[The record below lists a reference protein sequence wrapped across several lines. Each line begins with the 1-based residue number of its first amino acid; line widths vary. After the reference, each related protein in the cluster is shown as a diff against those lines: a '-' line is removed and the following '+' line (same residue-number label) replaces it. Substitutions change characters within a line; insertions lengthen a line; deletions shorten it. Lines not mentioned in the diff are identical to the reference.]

1 MLGMPMHSRHLLAAF
16 AVLAALPAAAQQDTT
31 PQPPPAATP
40 LDAVTTTATRT
51 RAVAGDVAVP
61 VTVVPREEIERRDAR
76 SVLDLIRDI
85 PGVESSGVPRTT
97 ALQPVIRGLG
107 DERIVLRLDG
117 ARNNFNAG
125 HRGRTFIDPEL
136 LRQVEVMRGPGS
148 TLYGSGAL
156 GGMVALRTIEVEDIL
171 QPGARFGG
179 NLGLGWQSQGSG
191 PRGSLALGAREGDF
205 SLLGAIAG
213 FNNNNFTDGRGTTIP
228 YTGDDA
234 TSVLAKLGW
243 NPGNH
248 RFQLSALRFHDDH
261 RLPIS
266 ANTASSTSIADRETV
281 QETFAFRWSYADPSM
296 PLLEPQVVL
305 YRTHVDIEEQRLTG
319 TRARDRTELTT
330 HGLDAQ
336 NTSRLSL
343 GSLGRHALTYGVEL
357 YRDEQEGTSNG
368 ATRPQFP
375 SAQQTVLGLFVQ
387 DEITFGAFTL
397 TPGLRLD
404 RFDQES
410 PNGTNDRETERV
422 SPRVSLAWQALP
434 WLQPYVS
441 YAEGFRA
448 PSLTELYVGGQHFP
462 GNNFVPNPNLRPE
475 VSRNKEVGVNLRFA
489 DVMRQGDRLR
499 VRVSAFRNDLD
510 DFIEQIV
517 LPTTTISRNVGRARI
532 EGVEA
537 EAQYDTGFWWVGLGL
552 SALRG
557 DNLETDE
564 PLASIP
570 AHRVNLNGG
579 YRFLESGVTV
589 GGRLTAT
596 AEQDRAPNITGVAQQ
611 TSGYGVLDL
620 FANWQPN
627 FAPNLRL
634 MLAVDNVFDHAY
646 RRANWNSEPPPAF
659 YETGRNIRGS
669 LRISF

>member
-1 MLGMPMHSRHLLAAF
+1 MDSRHLLATL
-16 AVLAALPAAAQQDTT
+16 AVLAAAPAAAQTAD
-31 PQPPPAATP
+31 PQPPSPAVTP

-51 RAVAGDVAVP
+51 RAVAGDAAMP
-61 VTVVPREEIERRDAR
+61 VTVVGREEIERRDAR

-107 DERIVLRLDG
+107 EERIVLRTDG

-125 HRGRTFIDPEL
+125 HRGRTFVDPEL
-136 LRQVEVMRGPGS
+136 LRQVEVLRGPGS

-156 GGMVALRTIEVEDIL
+156 GGVVALRTIGVEDVL

-179 NLGLGWQSQGSG
+179 FLGGGWQSQGSG
-191 PRGSLALGAREGDF
+191 WRGSLALGAREGDF
-205 SLLGAIAG
+205 SVLGAVAG
-213 FNNNNFTDGRGTTIP
+213 FTNNNFTDGRGTTIP

-234 TSVLAKLGW
+234 TSLLGKLGW
-243 NPGNH
+243 APGNH
-248 RFQLSALRFHDDH
+248 RFELSALRFRDDH
-261 RLPIS
+261 QIPIS
-266 ANTASSTSIADRETV
+266 ANTATTTGISDRDTV
-281 QETFAFRWSYADPSM
+281 QESVVLRWSFADPAM

-319 TRARDRTELTT
+319 TRAREGTELTT

-336 NTSRLSL
+336 NTSRFAL
-343 GSLGRHALTYGVEL
+343 GGFGRHAVTYGIEL
-357 YRDEQEGTSNG
+357 YRDEQEGQTNG
-368 ATRPQFP
+368 LPRAQFP
-375 SAQQTVLGLFVQ
+375 TAEQTVLGLFVQ
-387 DEITFGAFTL
+387 DEITLGAFTL

-404 RFDQES
+404 RFEQDS
-410 PNGTNDRETERV
+410 PDGLNDRRTDRL
-422 SPRVSLAWQALP
+422 SPRVSLAWQATP

-462 GNNFVPNPNLRPE
+462 GNRFVPNPNLRPE
-475 VSRNKEVGVNLRFA
+475 VSRNKEVGVNMRFA
-489 DVMRQGDRLR
+489 DVLREGDRLR

-517 LPTTTISRNVGRARI
+517 LRTTTEARNVGRARI
-532 EGVEA
+532 QGVEA
-537 EAQYDTGFWWVGLGL
+537 EAQYDAGTWWLGLGAA
-552 SALRG
+552 ALKG
-557 DNLETDE
+557 DNLEDDQ

-570 AHRVNLNGG
+570 AHRLTLNAG
-579 YRFLESGVTV
+579 YRFLEHGVTV
-589 GGRLTAT
+589 GGRLTAA
-596 AEQDRAPNITGVAQQ
+596 AEQDRAPDRPGVAQS

-620 FANWQPN
+620 FASWTPS
-627 FAPNLRL
+627 FAPTARIG
-634 MLAVDNVFDHAY
+634 LAVDNVFDHAH
-646 RRANWNSEPPPAF
+646 RRANWNSDPAPPF

-669 LRISF
+669 LRIAF